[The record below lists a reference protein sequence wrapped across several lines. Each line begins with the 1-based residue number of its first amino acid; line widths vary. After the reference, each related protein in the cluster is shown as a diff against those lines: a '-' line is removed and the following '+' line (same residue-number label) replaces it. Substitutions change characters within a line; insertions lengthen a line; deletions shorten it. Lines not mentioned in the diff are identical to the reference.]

1 MIDYIYQNHKD
12 FINFLFSIKDEKYK
26 NFSSKIANSN
36 YPLIGI
42 KLPILKEI
50 AKAISKRDLYLYF
63 NNCTFTYFE
72 EVMIYGFLLKYLS
85 SPAEIIKYFNIFVDK
100 IDSWSFTDSVIA
112 DLKIVK
118 KHKEQFLEFINTLFT
133 NKEFVARSGYIF
145 LLDYF
150 IEDKYLDIIIE
161 KLNLDYDF
169 YYVNMAKAWLLSVMY
184 IKFPN
189 KVIEFLKVCKNN
201 FVVNKTI
208 SKIRDSYRVSSLDK
222 QKLTEYKR

>member
-1 MIDYIYQNHKD
+1 MIDYNYLNHKE
-12 FINFLFSIKDEKYK
+12 FINYLFSIKDEKYK
-26 NFSSKIANSN
+26 DFSSKIANSN

-50 AKAISKRDLYLYF
+50 AKAISKQNTYLYF

-72 EVMIYGFLLKYLS
+72 EIMIYGFLLKYLNS
-85 SPAEIIKYFNIFVDK
+85 TTEIINYFKIFVEK
-100 IDSWSFTDSVIA
+100 IDSWSFTDSIIA

-150 IEDKYLDIIIE
+150 IEDNYLDFVIE